1 MARQYREASEETK
14 NLQKLRKQGM
24 LNPNFGKERSE
35 ETKQKISDKLKQ
47 YWATIPSKN
56 DEE

>member
-1 MARQYREASEETK
+1 MTRQYREASEETK